1 MKRWLFLFGCAFT
14 TLALGSVVA
23 QQRAP
28 QNDSIRQEELRAD
41 LFFLAGDAMKG
52 RLTDTDENRAAA
64 DYIRSRFER
73 AGLKPAAQ
81 GNSYFQNYNL
91 MTPTIGDGNTIEI
104 GTDAGGSKR
113 QLRLG
118 IDFYP
123 QRFSASGTA
132 SGEVVFVGFGI
143 SAPWLQ
149 YDDYAKTPST
159 IANNIALILDH
170 EPGERDANSPF
181 DGVVTSES
189 STAWRKALVAQQK
202 GAAGVLFVS
211 DVLNHPGGVNF
222 EQTARNFWPATAPR
236 IRSYMLASWSD
247 RIQIP
252 VAEIS
257 PAVAASLFA
266 SGGKSFEELSKEA
279 DSPRGMTATASR
291 TRVTIRTAVDRHIVA
306 DRNVVALLEGS
317 DPRLKNEWVLVTAHF
332 DHNGVNDTQILN
344 GADDNGS
351 GTVALLEIADA
362 YALAAKAG
370 QRPRRSVLFA
380 AWNSEERGLLGAWA
394 YTDQPLAPLNTIAA
408 VLNMDMIGRN
418 EEVPLGG
425 GNRFNGLDVQTAESN
440 ANTVNMMGF
449 SRAPDVAQAVDAAN
463 RGPAAIGLEIRKRY
477 DNNASNLLR
486 RSDQWPFLQRGVPA
500 LGFMT
505 GLHPDYHTQYDRPEK
520 INYAKMEK
528 IARLIHQA
536 SWDIANAETRPKAP
550 TTHTVTP

>member
-1 MKRWLFLFGCAFT
+1 MKRRLSAIAGVFAAT
-14 TLALGSVVA
+14 ALVSVVA

-28 QNDSIRQEELRAD
+28 QNESIRQEELRAD

-73 AGLKPAAQ
+73 AGLKPPAA
-81 GNSYFQNYNL
+81 GNSYFQAYNL
-91 MTPTIGDGNTIEI
+91 MTPTIGDGNAVEI
-104 GTDAGGSKR
+104 GSDEGSKR

-132 SGEVVFVGFGI
+132 VGEVVFVGFGI
-143 SAPWLQ
+143 SAPALQ
-149 YDDYAKTPST
+149 YDDYGKAPAALTNK
-159 IANNIALILDH
+159 IALILDH

-181 DGVVTSES
+181 DGVVTSEAA
-189 STAWRKALVAQQK
+189 TAWRKALVAQQK
-202 GAAGVLFVS
+202 GAAGVMFVS
-211 DVLNHPGGVNF
+211 DVVNHPGAANF
-222 EQTARNFWPATAPR
+222 EQTARTFWPATPPR
-236 IRSYMLASWSD
+236 IKSYTLASWSD
-247 RIQIP
+247 RIHIP
-252 VAEIS
+252 VVQIA
-257 PAVAASLFA
+257 PAAAASLFA
-266 SGGKSFEELSKEA
+266 GGGKSFEELSKEA
-279 DSPRGMTATASR
+279 DGAHGTTPTPTHS
-291 TRVTIRTAVDRHIVA
+291 RVTIRAAVDRHIVA
-306 DRNVVALLEGS
+306 DRNVLALLEGS
-317 DPRLKNEWVLVTAHF
+317 DPRLRNEWVLVTAHF
-332 DHNGVNDTQILN
+332 DHDGVNGAQILN

-351 GTVALLEIADA
+351 GTVSLLEIADA

-370 QRPRRSVLFA
+370 QRPKRSVLFA

-394 YTDQPLAPLNTIAA
+394 YTEQPLTPLNTIAA

-418 EEVPLGG
+418 EEVPVGG
-425 GNRFNGLDVQTAESN
+425 GNRFNGLEVQTAESN
-440 ANTVNMMGF
+440 ANAVNMMGF
-449 SRAPDVAQAVDAAN
+449 ARAPDLAAMVEAAN
-463 RGPAAIGLEIRKRY
+463 RGGAATGLEIKKRY
-477 DNNASNLLR
+477 DNNASNLVR

-536 SWDIANAETRPKAP
+536 SWDIANADTRPKAP
-550 TTHTVTP
+550 ITPTVSP